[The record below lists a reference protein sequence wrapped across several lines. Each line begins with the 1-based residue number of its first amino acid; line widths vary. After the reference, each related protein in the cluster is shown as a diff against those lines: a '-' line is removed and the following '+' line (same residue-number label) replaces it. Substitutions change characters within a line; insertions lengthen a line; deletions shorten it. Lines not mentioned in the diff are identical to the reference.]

1 MTKYYRLDALYG
13 PMPPIELKPVSAFA
27 LYVDQGPK
35 GACGQGGD
43 ITCPW
48 AQLHLFDN
56 IDQMMEAKIGRDGV
70 KAFVIRGVADEWSS
84 QGT

>member
-1 MTKYYRLDALYG
+1 M
-13 PMPPIELKPVSAFA
+13 
-27 LYVDQGPK
+27 
-35 GACGQGGD
+35 
-43 ITCPW
+43 PW

-84 QGT
+84 PGT